1 MRMTDM
7 YQKYHFSLLWPDY
20 DAGRAHEEAVKKP
33 EGRLFNQDFMERDI
47 NASMIL
53 EGMEVR
59 NEARAYI
66 AGRIS
71 DMLRDGETIAYR
83 QAIMQDFMRYPEIE
97 TLANTELQPLTV
109 QLARMEKTN
118 LSHDD
123 EVRKV
128 AWRMELLKIYVQ
140 SVRILER
147 IFCSGQ
153 REFRSE
159 GLLRLRKMITEI
171 IGDPS
176 FHELEGLLPK
186 LGDNIRSVQSVT
198 LGVNLDDEMR
208 PCEAVLL
215 SVQEKPIKKR
225 GLLSGL
231 FGTRTN
237 EDSYYGIG
245 TFYSI
250 MKDNSAGT
258 LDAAI
263 MRDLSLVMHDTF
275 KHLADAL
282 ARYERV
288 EASFLFE
295 LMPEIAFY
303 IGGCHLAGKLTASGL
318 PVCFATPRPA
328 EERCMHVSG
337 LYDVSFAIRVM
348 SDTGLTKLD
357 NVVVTNEL
365 TMDDRAG
372 RIAILTGANQGG
384 KTTFTRA
391 LGLAQLMFQAGL
403 PIGGVSGEIS
413 PVDNIYTHFPELE
426 KNSVSE
432 GRLGEECVRLETIL
446 PRLSE
451 KSLILMNESLS
462 STSHQECLFIAT
474 EIMRYM
480 RRVGCRAL
488 FATHIHELAEN
499 IPELNREEGL
509 SDMVSLVA
517 GVDESQD
524 LEVMTEDG
532 IKKFNSGNKRTYK
545 ILPMPPQGRSF
556 ALDIA
561 RTYGISFEQ
570 LLSSHKALGGKT
582 GAGPSEEASAGGT
595 GGVGA

>member
-1 MRMTDM
+1 MDM

-20 DAGRAHEEAVKKP
+20 DAGRAHEEAVKSP
-33 EGRLFNQDFMERDI
+33 EGRLFNQEFMERDI

-59 NEARAYI
+59 NEARSYI
-66 AGRIS
+66 AGRVS
-71 DMLRDGETIAYR
+71 DMITDEATIAYR

-97 TLANTELQPLTV
+97 LLANAELQPLTI

-123 EVRKV
+123 EVRKT

-147 IFCSGQ
+147 IFCSSQ
-153 REFRSE
+153 REFKSE
-159 GLLRLRKMITEI
+159 GLLKLREMISGITS
-171 IGDPS
+171 DPS
-176 FHELEGLLPK
+176 FHELVDLLPR
-186 LGDNIRSVQSVT
+186 LGDDIRSVQSVT
-198 LGVNLDDEMR
+198 LGINLDDEMR

-215 SVQEKPIKKR
+215 SIQEKPIKKR

-231 FGTRTN
+231 FGTKTN
-237 EDSYYGIG
+237 EEKYYGIG

-275 KHLADAL
+275 KHLSDAL
-282 ARYERV
+282 FRYERV
-288 EASFLFE
+288 ETAFLFE
-295 LMPEIAFY
+295 LMPEITFY
-303 IGGCHLAGKLTASGL
+303 IGGCHLAKKLTDSGL
-318 PVCFATPRPA
+318 PVCFAKPLPLEARSM
-328 EERCMHVSG
+328 RVSG
-337 LYDVSFAIRVM
+337 IYDVSFAIRVM

-365 TMDDRAG
+365 AMDDRAG
-372 RIAILTGANQGG
+372 RIAVLTGANQGG

-446 PRLSE
+446 PRLS
-451 KSLILMNESLS
+451 KNSLILMNESLS

-480 RRVGCRAL
+480 REIGCRAL

-499 IPELNREEGL
+499 IPELNQEEGL
-509 SDMVSLVA
+509 SDMMSLVA

-524 LEVMTEDG
+524 LEVMTEEG

-561 RTYGISFEQ
+561 KTYGISFEQ
-570 LLSSHKALGGKT
+570 LLRSHEKRGGMT
-582 GAGPSEEASAGGT
+582 GAETAGAET
-595 GGVGA
+595 ANTAV